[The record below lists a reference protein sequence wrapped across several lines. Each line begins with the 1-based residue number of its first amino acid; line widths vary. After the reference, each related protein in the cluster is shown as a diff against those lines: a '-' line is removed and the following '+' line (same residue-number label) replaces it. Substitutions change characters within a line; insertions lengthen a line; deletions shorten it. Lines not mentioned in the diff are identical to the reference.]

1 MAEVDATRAC
11 RVCGTEFKRHF
22 KRETCSEECRAE
34 RQRQREHKCRVKHG
48 RQREKV
54 EKTCAGCGNTFA
66 TARACQTH
74 CGTACRQSVKV
85 APYARDCVVCGVTF
99 LGKHGKAVCSI
110 ACAAIRQR
118 EYEARSNARKPAVV
132 KQAKQC
138 KWCAAEFTPARG
150 TGYLYCCGE
159 HQRLAKLRRDNART
173 VTLEQRAARNS
184 AYRAKHHDLI
194 RRGDNAYKARVRAD
208 GNRDRTPDRVRRQ
221 RMKLVCGSLSQS
233 DVAAIKAERCD
244 CLYCG
249 SPLDDA
255 DKVMDHMDPL
265 SKGGA
270 HDRSN
275 IVVCC
280 AKCNSSKSAKQFADW
295 LLIVPASRRKMVA
308 RVYEKKRGAT
318 FEQPSLFGAA
328 IAA

>member
-1 MAEVDATRAC
+1 MAKVDATRAC

-66 TARACQTH
+66 TARAGQTH

-110 ACAAIRQR
+110 ACDAIRQKGFQ
-118 EYEARSNARKPAVV
+118 AASNARKP
-132 KQAKQC
+132 KPAKQC
-138 KWCAAEFTPARG
+138 KLCAAEFTPARG
-150 TGYLYCCGE
+150 ESYTCCCAE
-159 HQRLAKLRRDNART
+159 HARLLKLKRDRERDIT
-173 VTLEQRAARNS
+173 PGQRAAWNKK
-184 AYRAKHHDLI
+184 YNQKHHDKV
-194 RRGDNAYKARVRAD
+194 RERGRAYASKVRAE
-208 GNRDRTPDRVRRQ
+208 GNRDRTYDRVRRQ
-221 RMKLVCGSLSQS
+221 RKRLVCGSLSRAE
-233 DVAAIKAERCD
+233 VAAIKSERCD

-249 SPLDDA
+249 TPLADD

-280 AKCNSSKSAKQFADW
+280 AKCNGAKSAKQFADW
-295 LLIVPASRRKMVA
+295 LLIVPATRRKMVA
-308 RVYEKKRGAT
+308 RVYEKKRGAP

-328 IAA
+328 LAA